1 LSIRHGVGRLA
12 SEAALWL
19 LVVMSRLP
27 YPVLARVGDA
37 FGTIAWWLAAPRR
50 RITLVNLALC
60 FPQMP
65 QADRILIAKDHF
77 RWFMRSVLDR
87 FIFWFGPVDRI
98 RSLVRIEGREHL
110 DALAGKPVILLAPH
124 FVGIDGG
131 GMRLAI
137 DRGYVTL
144 YGRQKNPV
152 FDRAMYHGRTRFAG
166 AVVLPRDRGVIAAVR
181 HLRRGLPFYYLPDMD
196 LGPRE
201 SVFVP
206 FFGVPAATVT
216 ATSRLARVTGATVLP
231 FVTRMTG
238 DGYVGTFHPPWHDLP
253 VDDEVA
259 TAARVNAFIEAEVA
273 RMPAQYLWSHKRFKT
288 RPPGEPGFY
297 GTD

>member
-1 LSIRHGVGRLA
+1 MSLRRRAARLA
-12 SEAALWL
+12 SEVTLGL
-19 LVVMSRLP
+19 LVAISRLP
-27 YPVLARVGDA
+27 YPVLVRIGDA
-37 FGTIAWWLAAPRR
+37 LGVLMWWLAVPRR

-65 QADRILIAKDHF
+65 ELERRRLAKQHF
-77 RWFMRSVLDR
+77 RWFMRSFVDR
-87 FIFWFGPVDRI
+87 FIFWFGPPERI
-98 RSLVRIEGREHL
+98 RSLVRLEGEAHL
-110 DALAGKPVILLAPH
+110 DALAGRPVILLAPH

-131 GMRLAI
+131 GMRLAMEHA
-137 DRGYVTL
+137 YVTV

-152 FDRAMYHGRTRFAG
+152 FDRAMYRGRTRFPG
-166 AVVLPRDRGVIAAVR
+166 AVVLPRHRGVLAAVR

-216 ATSRLARVTGATVLP
+216 ATSRLAQVTGATVLP
-231 FVTRMTG
+231 FVTRMTD

-253 VDDEVA
+253 VDDPVA
-259 TAARVNAFIEAEVA
+259 TATRINAFIEQQVLQ
-273 RMPAQYLWSHKRFKT
+273 MPAQYLWSHKRFKT

-297 GTD
+297 RAN